1 MTPAAGAPN
10 ASAPDDP
17 DAGAGAGGRRA
28 ATAGSMEAPPMA
40 ASRPAK
46 RLNVRQLTRLQA
58 DRTEETLTFQRGV
71 NLIVGPPNTGKS
83 KWLRTLDFLFGESDA
98 PEAKLGARY
107 AAKYVAA
114 RATLTVGGRDVTLE
128 RRWARGQPRSK
139 TFVDGEGVSA
149 DEFTD
154 VFMPLLDLPVLRFP
168 TGNPYAPRA
177 WPRLSW
183 RMLYRHIYRHEFGW
197 SDIVAQQPE
206 AEQFACLM
214 LFLGAAERLFP
225 ASYGEMVAKQKDV
238 DLLRARKEQYVAT
251 LEDVTRELVAVR
263 ETSVALTDES
273 LDAATARLR
282 EDITANERE
291 RAALLEGLRA
301 EASARLEAEEAEQR
315 LAFAAV
321 GERLAE
327 LRTAREAMAQRL
339 AEGRERRAD
348 LRRHQQLVTDELAKL
363 ERTRSAR
370 EELADLRITHCPNCD
385 QRLTRPAPPD
395 QCRLCLQPYPEHED
409 DGDANMQRIAF
420 EVQQLA
426 SEARELDELMA
437 ELDEEREAELRQLRD
452 VDDEITALETQLRP
466 ARSAAAWLLPPQL
479 AAIDQARGRLDE
491 QLRQVER
498 IRGALARRGELSQRI
513 DALDEEI
520 RTLDAAV
527 RAQRSTVRFAQ
538 TSEVLADGMNS
549 YLNALN
555 AGGDLPRWRG
565 GRVDVRIR
573 DRDVEFTL
581 SGRDWRGEVGGTF
594 TFLFLFAYHY
604 ALMQLSA
611 AAGAAYPGL
620 AIIDLPPNVSDNR
633 VLTSQENYLAEP
645 FVTLLS
651 RPALADTQLIL
662 TGHAYAGLA
671 GVHRVDLTDV
681 FESVPDD

>member
-1 MTPAAGAPN
+1 
-10 ASAPDDP
+10 
-17 DAGAGAGGRRA
+17 
-28 ATAGSMEAPPMA
+28 
-40 ASRPAK
+40 
-46 RLNVRQLTRLQA
+46 
-58 DRTEETLTFQRGV
+58 
-71 NLIVGPPNTGKS
+71 
-83 KWLRTLDFLFGESDA
+83 
-98 PEAKLGARY
+98 
-107 AAKYVAA
+107 
-114 RATLTVGGRDVTLE
+114 
-128 RRWARGQPRSK
+128 
-139 TFVDGEGVSA
+139 
-149 DEFTD
+149 
-154 VFMPLLDLPVLRFP
+154 
-168 TGNPYAPRA
+168 
-177 WPRLSW
+177 
-183 RMLYRHIYRHEFGW
+183 
-197 SDIVAQQPE
+197 
-206 AEQFACLM
+206 
-214 LFLGAAERLFP
+214 
-225 ASYGEMVAKQKDV
+225 
-238 DLLRARKEQYVAT
+238 
-251 LEDVTRELVAVR
+251 
-263 ETSVALTDES
+263 
-273 LDAATARLR
+273 
-282 EDITANERE
+282 
-291 RAALLEGLRA
+291 
-301 EASARLEAEEAEQR
+301 
-315 LAFAAV
+315 
-321 GERLAE
+321 
-327 LRTAREAMAQRL
+327 
-339 AEGRERRAD
+339 
-348 LRRHQQLVTDELAKL
+348 
-363 ERTRSAR
+363 
-370 EELADLRITHCPNCD
+370 
-385 QRLTRPAPPD
+385 
-395 QCRLCLQPYPEHED
+395 
-409 DGDANMQRIAF
+409 
-420 EVQQLA
+420 
-426 SEARELDELMA
+426 
-437 ELDEEREAELRQLRD
+437 
-452 VDDEITALETQLRP
+452 LETQLRP